1 MWRIINININMLM
14 RNAVFMLGGKGS
26 HRLVESRNEEKKK
39 RGQQTHRLAL
49 VEVITEIWALAQIKR
64 IRN

>member
-1 MWRIINININMLM
+1 MLM